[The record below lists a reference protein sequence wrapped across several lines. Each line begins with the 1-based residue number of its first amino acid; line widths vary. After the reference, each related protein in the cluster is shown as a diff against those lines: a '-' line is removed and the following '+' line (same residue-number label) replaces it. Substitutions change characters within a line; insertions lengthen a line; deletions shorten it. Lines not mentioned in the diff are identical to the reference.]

1 MACPRVPGSSWR
13 YGPAR
18 ILMQARGELTN
29 LFQSLERAVAP
40 RSSISRKKSA
50 SEFLTGIHKATDVS
64 IGVASVLT
72 AFVIANLGS
81 LPGNAAGFLTLRISV
96 KNVLFTV
103 IYAVLW
109 SSMHH
114 GFGVYKS
121 RRLNWDAMRRVA
133 GATTVASAFSVIFVV
148 TSRSGA
154 YRLSTVLL
162 GWIIALSLSIVARM
176 VFSTLTGP
184 TTLSKH
190 RRHIL
195 IVGTGGRTL
204 RLLQRINGRANTDY
218 HILGFVDSNHKKTLP
233 PEIEDKLLGELP
245 QLEDVL
251 KSTVV
256 DEVLITLPVKSCY
269 SQIQEAI
276 SVCERVGVEAKYFS
290 EIFQPSLANA
300 DYERMEGLAVTSLKP
315 VVDDVRFIV
324 KRAIDIFGASLGLI
338 SLSPLLLVIAISI
351 KLTTQGPVF
360 FTQQRHGRNRR
371 RFRMYKFRTM
381 VHAAEELQP
390 LFEDQNEVSGPVFK
404 IKNDPRLT
412 RIGTVLRRT
421 SLDELP
427 QLINVLK
434 GEMSLVGP
442 RPLPQRDVSRFE
454 EGWLLRRFCVL
465 PGLTGLWQ
473 ISSRGDARFEEWVQ
487 KDFEYIDNWSLRLD
501 LAILLKTI
509 PAVMKGTGAA

>member
-1 MACPRVPGSSWR
+1 MGPRLISD
-13 YGPAR
+13 
-18 ILMQARGELTN
+18 MQARGEITN
-29 LFQSLERAVAP
+29 LFSFERAVAP
-40 RSSISRKKSA
+40 RSSISKKKSA
-50 SEFLTGIHKATDVS
+50 SELLTGIHKAMDVS
-64 IGVASVLT
+64 IGVASVLA

-96 KNVLFTV
+96 KNLLFTL

-109 SSMHH
+109 SSIHH
-114 GFGVYKS
+114 AFGVYKS
-121 RRLNWDAMRRVA
+121 RRPNWDAVRRMA
-133 GATTVASAFSVIFVV
+133 GATTVASGFAVIFVV

-154 YRLSTVLL
+154 FRLSTVLL
-162 GWIIALSLSIVARM
+162 AWIIALSLSISARM
-176 VFSTLTGP
+176 VFSTLAGP
-184 TTLSKH
+184 ATLSKH
-190 RRHIL
+190 PRHIL

-204 RLLQRINGRANTDY
+204 RLLQSMNGRANTDY
-218 HILGFVDSNHKKTLP
+218 RILGFVDSNRKQFLP
-233 PEIEDKLLGELP
+233 PEIEDNLLGELP

-269 SQIQEAI
+269 AKIQEAI
-276 SVCERVGVEAKYFS
+276 RVCERVGVEAKYLS

-324 KRAIDIFGASLGLI
+324 KRAIDIIGASVGLL
-338 SLSPLLLVIAISI
+338 SLSPLFLVIAISI
-351 KLTTQGPVF
+351 KLTSQGPVF
-360 FTQQRHGRNRR
+360 FTQERHGRNRR

-381 VHAAEELQP
+381 VLSAEQLQP
-390 LFEDQNEVSGPVFK
+390 LFEDKNEVSGPVFK
-404 IKNDPRLT
+404 IKNDPRIT
-412 RIGTVLRRT
+412 RIGIGLRRS

-454 EGWLLRRFCVL
+454 DGWLLRRFCVL
-465 PGLTGLWQ
+465 PGMTGLWQ
-473 ISSRGDARFEEWVQ
+473 INGRGSARFGEWMK

-501 LAILLKTI
+501 LEILLKTI

>member
-1 MACPRVPGSSWR
+1 
-13 YGPAR
+13 
-18 ILMQARGELTN
+18 MQARGELTN
-29 LFQSLERAVAP
+29 VFQSLERVIAP
-40 RSSISRKKSA
+40 RPSVAKKKSA
-50 SEFLTGIHKATDVS
+50 TEFLTGIHKATDVS
-64 IGVASVLT
+64 IGVASVIT
-72 AFVIANLGS
+72 GFVIANVGS

-96 KNVLFTV
+96 KNLLFTV

-109 SSMHH
+109 SSVHH
-114 GFGVYKS
+114 AFGVYKS
-121 RRLNWDAMRRVA
+121 QRLNWDAMRRLI
-133 GATTVASAFSVIFVV
+133 GATTVASAFAVIFVV

-154 YRLSTVLL
+154 FRPETVLL
-162 GWIIALSLSIVARM
+162 GWAIALGLSIAARI

-184 TTLSKH
+184 TALSKH
-190 RRHIL
+190 RRHVL

-204 RLLQRINGRANTDY
+204 RLLQRMNGRARTDY
-218 HILGFVDSNHKKTLP
+218 HILGFVDSNRKQFLP
-233 PEIEDKLLGELP
+233 PEIEEKLLGELP

-251 KSTVV
+251 KGIVV

-276 SVCERVGVEAKYFS
+276 RVCERVGVEAKYLS
-290 EIFQPSLANA
+290 EIFQPSLAKA

-324 KRAIDIFGASLGLI
+324 KRAIDIVGASVGLI
-338 SLSPLLLVIAISI
+338 SLAPLFLVIATSI
-351 KLTTQGPVF
+351 KLTSQGSVF

-381 VHAAEELQP
+381 VQSAEDLQP
-390 LFEDQNEVSGPVFK
+390 MFEEQNEVGGPVFK

-412 RIGTVLRRT
+412 RIGIVLRRT

-454 EGWLLRRFCVL
+454 DGWLLRRFCVL
-465 PGLTGLWQ
+465 PGMTGLWQ
-473 ISSRGDARFEEWVQ
+473 ISSRGHARFEEWVQ

-501 LAILLKTI
+501 LRILLKTV
-509 PAVMKGTGAA
+509 PAVLKGTGAA